1 MPSVL
6 KVPRYKMDVNTVYK
20 IFITHFAFD
29 DPGPCIFCIKKV
41 HAFNLLAKNLHLMP
55 IKTPP

>member
-1 MPSVL
+1 
-6 KVPRYKMDVNTVYK
+6 MDVNTVYK